1 MFKKVLIAN
10 RGEIAVRVIRACQ
23 ELDIKTVAIH
33 SEVDSESLHVEMA
46 DESYEIGSPKSY
58 LNQELILEV
67 AKQAQADAIHP
78 GYGFLSENAEFAR
91 RCSEQGIAFIGP
103 SPEAIKAMGDK
114 AVARDT
120 MIKAGVP
127 VVPGSEGPIGGTK
140 DALKIANKIGY
151 PVLIKAAAGGGGRG
165 MRVAESKKDI
175 IEAVRS
181 AQSEALSFF
190 GSSEVYIEKYLD
202 DCRHIEYQV
211 MADGHGNVIHLG
223 ERDCSVQR
231 RNQKLIEEAPATV
244 LSEEQRRKMGEVA
257 VSAARAVN
265 YVGAGTVEFL
275 FTVEGNFYFMEM
287 NTRVQVEHPVTEMT
301 TGIDIIKE
309 QIRVAAG
316 EPLDFKQEDVVIRG
330 HAIECRINAED
341 PEINFMPC
349 PGQVVFYRPPSGFGV
364 RVDSAVYPGYHIS
377 PYYDSMIGKLIVWG
391 RTRQEAIARMR
402 RSLKEFIIEGVTT
415 TIPFHLLVL
424 EHEQFLKGDVY
435 TNFIKKH
442 IEELSEE
449 EDQGKIL
456 PLAKIKS
463 QLAKSK
469 HRPTVIAG
477 VTPESLAVLSA
488 AVTVYGS
495 SQGKNL
501 AIADIQT
508 VPAEKPRQDD
518 FTPWRLLGINQL
530 LQGRGLINRGY

>member
-1 MFKKVLIAN
+1 MFKKILIAN
-10 RGEIAVRVIRACQ
+10 RGEIAVRIIRACQ

-33 SEVDSESLHVEMA
+33 SEIDSESLHVEMA

-58 LNQELILEV
+58 LNQALILEV
-67 AKQAQADAIHP
+67 ARQAKAEAIHP

-91 RCSEQGIAFIGP
+91 KCREQGIVFIGP
-103 SPEAIKAMGDK
+103 DSAAIKAMGDK

-127 VVPGSEGPIGGTK
+127 VIPGSGGPVSGTNE
-140 DALKIANKIGY
+140 ALQVAARIGY
-151 PVLIKAAAGGGGRG
+151 PVLVKATAGGGGRG
-165 MRVAESKKDI
+165 MRMARNNKELS
-175 IEAVRS
+175 EALRS

-202 DCRHIEYQV
+202 DCRHIEFQI
-211 MADGHGNVIHLG
+211 MADSHGNIVHLG

-231 RNQKLIEEAPATV
+231 RNQKLIEEAPAAFFST
-244 LSEEQRRKMGEVA
+244 EQRRTMGEVA

-275 FTVEGNFYFMEM
+275 FTKDSHFYFMEM
-287 NTRVQVEHPVTEMT
+287 NTRVQVEHPVTELT
-301 TGIDIIKE
+301 TGIDIIQE

-316 EPLDFKQEDVVIRG
+316 EPLHFKQEDVVIRG

-341 PEINFMPC
+341 PETNFMPC
-349 PGQVVFYRPPSGFGV
+349 PGQVTFYRPPSGFGV
-364 RVDSAVYPGYHIS
+364 RVDSALYTGYHIS

-391 RTRQEAIARMR
+391 RTRQEAVARMR
-402 RSLKEFIIEGVTT
+402 RSLKELSIEGVTT

-424 EHEQFLKGDVY
+424 ENEQFLSGNVY
-435 TNFIKKH
+435 TNFIVKH
-442 IEELSEE
+442 IEEPSEGE
-449 EDQGKIL
+449 NQEKIL

-463 QLAKSK
+463 QLAKRK
-469 HRPTVIAG
+469 HWPAAAAGIA
-477 VTPESLAVLSA
+477 PESLAVLSA
-488 AVTVYGS
+488 AVTIYGS

-501 AIADIQT
+501 AIKDIQ
-508 VPAEKPRQDD
+508 PIEKPKQDA
-518 FTPWRLLGINQL
+518 FTSWRLLGIHQL
-530 LQGRGLINRGY
+530 LQGRELTNRRF